1 MIDYVFVGIAMIPI
15 GLFAIMF
22 ALWLWGFAGH
32 VGDEIADAWQR
43 AMDRWHL

>member
-1 MIDYVFVGIAMIPI
+1 MEFVFFLLAVIPI
-15 GLFAIMF
+15 GMFLAMF